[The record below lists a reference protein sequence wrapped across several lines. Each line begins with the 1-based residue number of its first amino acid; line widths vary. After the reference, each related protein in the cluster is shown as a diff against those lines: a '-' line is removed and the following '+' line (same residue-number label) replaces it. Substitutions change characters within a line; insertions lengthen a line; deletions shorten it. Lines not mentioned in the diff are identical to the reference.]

1 MTTRDKLTNIIK
13 QRAYEEYDSM
23 LDVNCYWLDEY
34 NLTDIVD
41 DMLKSGCVKDNQVYH
56 VQEYDFSDYDHSKKV
71 AFTCPACN
79 TKFGIHKLY
88 QYCPKCGARIKG
100 WRQ

>member
-13 QRAYEEYDSM
+13 KHAHEEYDNIGDM
-23 LDVNCYWLDEY
+23 PYYWLDDN
-34 NLTDIVD
+34 NLSKIVD
-41 DMLKSGCVKDNQVYH
+41 EVCKNGLIKDNQVYQ
-56 VQEYDFSDYDHSKKV
+56 VQEYDYDETTKKKTG
-71 AFTCPACN
+71 FTCPACGF
-79 TKFGIHKLY
+79 KFGINKLY

>member
-1 MTTRDKLTNIIK
+1 MRNKLINIIK
-13 QRAYEEYDSM
+13 QYAYEEYDNM

-34 NLTDIVD
+34 NLADIVD
-41 DMLKSGCVKDNQVYH
+41 EILKSGCIKDNQVYQ
-56 VQEYDFSDYDHSKKV
+56 VQEYDYDETTKKKTG
-71 AFTCPACN
+71 FTCPACSF
-79 TKFGIHKLY
+79 KFGINKLY

>member
-1 MTTRDKLTNIIK
+1 MTTREKLTNIIK
-13 QRAYEEYDSM
+13 QHAYESYDNM

-41 DMLKSGCVKDNQVYH
+41 EVLKSGCIKDNQVYQI
-56 VQEYDFSDYDHSKKV
+56 QEYDYDENKKKTG
-71 AFTCPACN
+71 FTCPACSF
-79 TKFGIHKLY
+79 KFGINKLY
-88 QYCPKCGARIKG
+88 QYCPKCGARLKG

>member
-1 MTTRDKLTNIIK
+1 MTTRDKLINIIK
-13 QRAYEEYDSM
+13 QHAHEEYEIF

-41 DMLKSGCVKDNQVYH
+41 DILKSGLIKDNQVYQ
-56 VQEYDFSDYDHSKKV
+56 VQEYDYDETTKKKTG
-71 AFTCPACN
+71 FTCPACSF
-79 TKFGIHKLY
+79 KFGINKLY
-88 QYCPKCGARIKG
+88 QWCPKCGARIKG